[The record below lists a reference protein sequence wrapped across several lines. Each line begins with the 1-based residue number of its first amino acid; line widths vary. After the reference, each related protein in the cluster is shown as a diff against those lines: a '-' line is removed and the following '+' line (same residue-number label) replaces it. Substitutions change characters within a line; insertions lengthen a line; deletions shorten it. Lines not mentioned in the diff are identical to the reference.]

1 MATSAT
7 STYQAEPVQRPGLL
21 RGPRRRGRG
30 TLSALVADDDQGALT
45 AISRLL
51 DSQGFQVFTC
61 RDGNEAVELF
71 RRVRPSAVLL
81 ELRLRGIDGLAVCR
95 RLRSESEVPIMVVT
109 ILSDEVDAVRPLD
122 AGADD
127 FVRKPFGTEELMA
140 RLRAVL
146 RRAHVETHQPERLV
160 AGPLVVDERQH
171 LAFIEGAELVLS
183 RTEFRLL
190 AYMMRNADRVLTHD
204 QILEQVW
211 GWRYVGAHHVLR
223 VTMSRLRRKLQ
234 GARRH
239 NIETLTGVGYRFRLL
254 AGHANQGQRR

>member
-1 MATSAT
+1 MQTSEAGAYT
-7 STYQAEPVQRPGLL
+7 AESPRQPE
-21 RGPRRRGRG
+21 PRRRGRG

-45 AISRLL
+45 VLSRLL

-61 RDGNEAVELF
+61 RDGNDAVDLF
-71 RRVRPSAVLL
+71 HQLKPSAVLL
-81 ELRLRGIDGLAVCR
+81 ELRLPGMDGLTVCQ
-95 RLRSESEVPIMVVT
+95 RLRSESEVPIIVVT
-109 ILSDEVDAVRPLD
+109 TLADEGDAVRALE

-140 RLRAVL
+140 RVRAVL
-146 RRAHVETHQPERLV
+146 RRAHIETHQPERLA

-171 LAFIEGAELVLS
+171 LAFIEGAEVVLS
-183 RTEFRLL
+183 HTEFRLL

-223 VTMSRLRRKLQ
+223 VTMSRLRAKLQ
-234 GARRH
+234 GIGKH
-239 NIETLTGVGYRFRLL
+239 CIETLTGVGYRFRPL
-254 AGHANQGQRR
+254 AGCPH